1 MNTELSNRT
10 ILIQLIERMNDA
22 DAQQMLA
29 YAAGYEAG
37 RISRS
42 PLQTSEQPRKPPMQ
56 VAQLQHTA
64 ETLFRKG
71 RCI

>member
-10 ILIQLIERMNDA
+10 ILIQLIGRMNDV

-37 RISRS
+37 RISRI
-42 PLQTSEQPRKPPMQ
+42 PLHTSGERNMNENSVLEQ
-56 VAQLQHTA
+56 L
-64 ETLFRKG
+64 ES
-71 RCI
+71 I

>member
-37 RISRS
+37 RISRI
-42 PLQTSEQPRKPPMQ
+42 PLHMSEQPRKPPMQ
-56 VAQLQHTA
+56 
-64 ETLFRKG
+64 TLHL
-71 RCI
+71 

>member
-10 ILIQLIERMNDA
+10 ILIQLIRRMNDA

-37 RISRS
+37 RISRI
-42 PLQTSEQPRKPPMQ
+42 PLHTSEQPRNPPMQ
-56 VAQLQHTA
+56 TLQLQ
-64 ETLFRKG
+64 R
-71 RCI
+71 